1 MSYSSGPYSDRP
13 YSDGGASTP
22 GTSLRGKRPRRQ
34 VVANARSAP
43 AEPLPVPP
51 APPSPL
57 YDALSPQSKDKIDR
71 LLLELREVRSMVAAQ
86 TLTVDNVGTS
96 DGTESDGS

>member
-1 MSYSSGPYSDRP
+1 MSYSRQGYSDAPYSEELPQLNGQKGR
-13 YSDGGASTP
+13 AI
-22 GTSLRGKRPRRQ
+22 KAPRRKSR
-34 VVANARSAP
+34 VIM
-43 AEPLPVPP
+43 EP
-51 APPSPL
+51 APPELPAPSPL